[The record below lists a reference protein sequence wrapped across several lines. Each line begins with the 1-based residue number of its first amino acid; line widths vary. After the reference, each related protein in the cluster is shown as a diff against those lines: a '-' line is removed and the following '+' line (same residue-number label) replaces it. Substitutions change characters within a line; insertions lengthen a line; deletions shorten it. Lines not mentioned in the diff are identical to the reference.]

1 MARHAALKSRLKQ
14 RLLPEGA
21 APWTIRA
28 GLLSGLRIDLDLQ
41 HRTQLWLGLQEREL
55 LKWVR
60 SLSKDIRTAID
71 VGANDGMYTLYF
83 LAKTRAVNT
92 IAFEPSVEDLLQLRR
107 NLALNQLA
115 DDLRLQIVPQF
126 VGAVAGP
133 NATTLD
139 AFSDSL
145 LSPCLIKVDI
155 DGGEVDLLRGAR
167 NTLSLSDVRWI
178 IEVHSKEL
186 EEQCIDILRHANYRV
201 QVVPNAWW
209 RAFLPE
215 LRPIGHNRWLVAT
228 SKRRP

>member
-1 MARHAALKSRLKQ
+1 MATRAALKSRLKR

-21 APWTIRA
+21 APRTIRA
-28 GLLSGLRIDLDLQ
+28 GLLSGLRMDLDFQ

-55 LKWVR
+55 LGWIR

-92 IAFEPSVEDLLQLRR
+92 IAFEPSVDDLLQLRR

-115 DDLRLQIVPQF
+115 EDLRLQIVPQF

-133 NATTLD
+133 DATTLD
-139 AFSDSL
+139 AYSDSL

-155 DGGEVDLLRGAR
+155 DGGEVELLRGAR
-167 NTLSLSDVRWI
+167 KTLSLSDVRWI

-201 QVVPNAWW
+201 QLVPNAWW
-209 RAFLPE
+209 RALLPE
-215 LRPIGHNRWLVAT
+215 LRLIGHNRWLVAT
-228 SKRRP
+228 PKGRP

>member
-1 MARHAALKSRLKQ
+1 MATRAALKSRLKR

-21 APWTIRA
+21 APRTIRA
-28 GLLSGLRIDLDLQ
+28 GLLSGLRMDLDFQ

-55 LKWVR
+55 LRWIR

-83 LAKTRAVNT
+83 LAKTRAVNA
-92 IAFEPSVEDLLQLRR
+92 IAFEPSAEDLQRLRR
-107 NLALNQLA
+107 NLALNQLG
-115 DDLRLQIVPQF
+115 DDPRLQIVPQF
-126 VGAVAGP
+126 VGAIAGP
-133 NATTLD
+133 NVTTLE

-167 NTLSLSDVRWI
+167 NILSRSDLRWI

-186 EEQCIDILRHANYRV
+186 EEQCIDILRNANYGV

-209 RAFLPE
+209 RAVLPE
-215 LRPIGHNRWLVAT
+215 LRLVGHNRWLVAT
-228 SKRRP
+228 SKRRR